1 MAPTRKRAP
10 SALTLEQAFGKVV
23 RKLRIARGLSQ
34 EKLAFACDRHPTFIS
49 LIERGQ
55 RSPTLRTV
63 FLLAA
68 ALEVKPSR
76 LVAEAEKSVGQIP
89 TADIR

>member
-1 MAPTRKRAP
+1 MAPSRKRAQP
-10 SALTLEQAFGKVV
+10 ALTLEQAFGNVL
-23 RKLRIARGLSQ
+23 RKFRTARGLSQ

-55 RSPTLRTV
+55 RSPTLRTL
-63 FLLAA
+63 FLLAK

-76 LVAEAEKSVGQIP
+76 LVADVEILL
-89 TADIR
+89 RH

>member
-1 MAPTRKRAP
+1 MD
-10 SALTLEQAFGKVV
+10 
-23 RKLRIARGLSQ
+23 RGLSQ

-68 ALEVKPSR
+68 ALDVKPSR
-76 LVAEAEKSVGQIP
+76 LVSDVEASVSGKFK
-89 TADIR
+89 ADGR